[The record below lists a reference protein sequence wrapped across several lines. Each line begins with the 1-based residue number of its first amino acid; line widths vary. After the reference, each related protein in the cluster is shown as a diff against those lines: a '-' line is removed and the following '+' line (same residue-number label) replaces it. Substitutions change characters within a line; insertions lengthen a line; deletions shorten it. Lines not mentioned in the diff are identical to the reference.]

1 LNDARKKAEDEKE
14 HQQQLDSILRFEG
27 SDSFDKLSEENKK
40 NAKKILKNL
49 INIKNEKKTESGKN
63 NDTIVKFSNT
73 VKDNSIL
80 IPYPNKPSIDD
91 SDHLL
96 YSRLMNNDKTENL
109 LKKFTLYT
117 YADAADT
124 LDVLFEKKKIESPK
138 LTDKGILTSI
148 GNQWK
153 KDFMEKNQTANEKD
167 AIKGWETLNRKCIR
181 GYGLTK
187 MNELLS
193 SLGNSIYDSEKSSIL
208 YKCSKD
214 VKDVVIQQ
222 LKAFKLIKNNDND
235 NDNDDNNNEDND
247 SNNNE
252 DNSNNND
259 DDDDVISF
267 NAPEPDNPVITSITG
282 NTTSGSDNTD
292 EEHHKPTNSKKR
304 VNNIV
309 YSSESDKEE
318 ENYSSIHAVL
328 PTSSISHRIIDI
340 NNVSDENDLNCW
352 FENQTDYKDIKMNL
366 IKLCFLFNKKDV
378 EENVHFRK
386 VVTDVFLKLLSICK
400 HDSSS
405 LKLTYFQLLGDESYL
420 CESDYSFSEI
430 EAAVGDYPL
439 FNTAEVANQD
449 LFDKYRKKE
458 TVIKK
463 KSKEEKSKKNKVQ
476 TRQQSKSQSSL
487 EKLVLKKNDKEDEEW
502 DGRGKGKKVIH

>member
-1 LNDARKKAEDEKE
+1 M
-14 HQQQLDSILRFEG
+14 
-27 SDSFDKLSEENKK
+27 KK
-40 NAKKILKNL
+40 NPGSNV
-49 INIKNEKKTESGKN
+49 EKSTE
-63 NDTIVKFSNT
+63 VW
-73 VKDNSIL
+73 
-80 IPYPNKPSIDD
+80 
-91 SDHLL
+91 
-96 YSRLMNNDKTENL
+96 
-109 LKKFTLYT
+109 
-117 YADAADT
+117 
-124 LDVLFEKKKIESPK
+124 EK
-138 LTDKGILTSI
+138 
-148 GNQWK
+148 
-153 KDFMEKNQTANEKD
+153 
-167 AIKGWETLNRKCIR
+167 LNRKCIR

-193 SLGNSIYDSEKSSIL
+193 SLGLSIYDFEKSSNL

-235 NDNDDNNNEDND
+235 DNNNEDND

-259 DDDDVISF
+259 DDDVNSF
-267 NAPEPDNPVITSITG
+267 NAPEPDNPVVTSFTD

-292 EEHHKPTNSKKR
+292 KEHHKPTNSKKR
-304 VNNIV
+304 FHNIV

-318 ENYSSIHAVL
+318 KNYSSIQAVL
-328 PTSSISHRIIDI
+328 PTSSTSNRIIDI
-340 NNVSDENDLNCW
+340 NNVSNGEDLNCW

-366 IKLCFLFNKKDV
+366 LKLCFLFNKKDV

-449 LFDKYRKKE
+449 LFDNYRKKV

-463 KSKEEKSKKNKVQ
+463 KSKVNLKSGIFWFLQ
-476 TRQQSKSQSSL
+476 PY
-487 EKLVLKKNDKEDEEW
+487 
-502 DGRGKGKKVIH
+502 